1 MNKIFE
7 LPILYIT
14 TNKKRFWQIWIEQ
27 PSEQNIKNDYYI
39 VRKYGIIDGTITNPQ
54 KKHKKD

>member
-7 LPILYIT
+7 LPILYIN

-27 PSEQNIKNDYYI
+27 HNKEIKQNKKNDY
-39 VRKYGIIDGTITNPQ
+39 
-54 KKHKKD
+54 